1 MTLDDILQQHNIAE
15 CLSTFQYSIKL
26 CKSQDE
32 EMSLIGALWY
42 GFLFLYHEDLLL
54 HIIAHPHWVD
64 LKQGCEKPILLDLVV
79 KPFRGSSKS
88 VHMIFV
94 RAEHSKNEEAR
105 NVLQE
110 IYDGSKK
117 PYPRGDMLFF
127 IPFWSKLEDYT
138 HKHQRDKFIFNHE
151 KYLGEEDCIAIFGF

>member
-1 MTLDDILQQHNIAE
+1 LDDILQQHNIAE

-32 EMSLIGALWY
+32 E
-42 GFLFLYHEDLLL
+42 
-54 HIIAHPHWVD
+54 
-64 LKQGCEKPILLDLVV
+64 
-79 KPFRGSSKS
+79 PFRGSSKS

-94 RAEHSKNEEAR
+94 RAEHSKKEEAR